1 MARMRSMV
9 NTHRIGVKHNAPST
23 LGSGYIA
30 LICAELDEA
39 TCAVMYYESD
49 LSLLY
54 PGPVLSH

>member
-9 NTHRIGVKHNAPST
+9 NTHRSGVKHNAPSA

-30 LICAELDEA
+30 LICAELDKA
-39 TCAVMYYESD
+39 MYYKTD